1 MKTVTIRISNSC
13 KIPSNSTK
21 ALVFGTRCGNSNV
34 FSIPISQ
41 IIEAKESVM
50 KNEDRSY
57 PAMDFTIT
65 FWVYSK
71 IKPDLDKMSDFNYK
85 LIEG

>member
-1 MKTVTIRISNSC
+1 MNNVTIRISNSC

-41 IIEAKESVM
+41 ILEAKEAVI

-57 PAMDFTIT
+57 PAQELTIT
-65 FWVYSK
+65 FWIYDK

-85 LIEG
+85 LITK